1 MILLEACCTSIESAQ
16 AMLQAGAHRVELCSA
31 LECGGLTPV
40 WLSRLRDDPALKE
53 PLTVNPIQTAPS
65 LGNPTQ
71 TTPFSDNPLQ
81 LSGKSF
87 LDRAHVL
94 IRCRPGNFCY
104 SQAEVDAMCQS
115 IRLCRQVGVRG
126 VVIGALTPDG
136 NPDLPALRQM
146 IRTATGSAPL
156 DSDTAPLDSGSA
168 PLDSDTAPLDSGSAP
183 LDSDTAPLDTGSAL
197 LDSDTAPL
205 DTGSAL
211 LDSDTAPL
219 DTGSAPLPSGRE
231 QTSFGHATARPLRIV
246 FHRAFDECKYPL
258 ETLEILI
265 SMGFHT
271 LLTSGQAP
279 TAEEGIPV
287 LKQLVEKAAGRITI
301 MAGKGITLNNVAQ
314 IAIQTR
320 VPAIHLSER
329 PGWRRI
335 SEILRQTQQQKI
347 AKS

>member
-156 DSDTAPLDSGSA
+156 DSDTAPLDTGSA
-168 PLDSDTAPLDSGSAP
+168 PLDSDTAPLDS
-183 LDSDTAPLDTGSAL
+183 
-197 LDSDTAPL
+197 
-205 DTGSAL
+205 
-211 LDSDTAPL
+211 
-219 DTGSAPLPSGRE
+219 GSAPLPSGRE

-301 MAGKGITLNNVAQ
+301 MAGKGITLHNVAQ

-347 AKS
+347 AKF

>member
-156 DSDTAPLDSGSA
+156 DSDS
-168 PLDSDTAPLDSGSAP
+168 
-183 LDSDTAPLDTGSAL
+183 
-197 LDSDTAPL
+197 
-205 DTGSAL
+205 
-211 LDSDTAPL
+211 APL

-347 AKS
+347 AKF

>member
-156 DSDTAPLDSGSA
+156 DSGSAPLDTGSA
-168 PLDSDTAPLDSGSAP
+168 PLDSDTAPLDS
-183 LDSDTAPLDTGSAL
+183 
-197 LDSDTAPL
+197 
-205 DTGSAL
+205 
-211 LDSDTAPL
+211 
-219 DTGSAPLPSGRE
+219 GSAPLPSGRE

-347 AKS
+347 AKF

>member
-104 SQAEVDAMCQS
+104 SQAEVDTMCQS

-156 DSDTAPLDSGSA
+156 DSDTAPLDS
-168 PLDSDTAPLDSGSAP
+168 
-183 LDSDTAPLDTGSAL
+183 
-197 LDSDTAPL
+197 
-205 DTGSAL
+205 
-211 LDSDTAPL
+211 
-219 DTGSAPLPSGRE
+219 GSAPLPSGRE

-347 AKS
+347 AKF

>member
-156 DSDTAPLDSGSA
+156 DSDTAPLD
-168 PLDSDTAPLDSGSAP
+168 
-183 LDSDTAPLDTGSAL
+183 
-197 LDSDTAPL
+197 
-205 DTGSAL
+205 
-211 LDSDTAPL
+211 
-219 DTGSAPLPSGRE
+219 TGSAPLPSGRE

-347 AKS
+347 AKF

>member
-205 DTGSAL
+205 DTGSA
-211 LDSDTAPL
+211 
-219 DTGSAPLPSGRE
+219 PLPSGRE
-231 QTSFGHATARPLRIV
+231 QTSFGHAT
-246 FHRAFDECKYPL
+246 
-258 ETLEILI
+258 
-265 SMGFHT
+265 
-271 LLTSGQAP
+271 
-279 TAEEGIPV
+279 
-287 LKQLVEKAAGRITI
+287 
-301 MAGKGITLNNVAQ
+301 
-314 IAIQTR
+314 
-320 VPAIHLSER
+320 
-329 PGWRRI
+329 
-335 SEILRQTQQQKI
+335 
-347 AKS
+347 

>member
-156 DSDTAPLDSGSA
+156 DSDTAPLDTGSA
-168 PLDSDTAPLDSGSAP
+168 P
-183 LDSDTAPLDTGSAL
+183 
-197 LDSDTAPL
+197 
-205 DTGSAL
+205 

-347 AKS
+347 AKF

>member
-1 MILLEACCTSIESAQ
+1 
-16 AMLQAGAHRVELCSA
+16 MLQAGAHRVELCSA

-104 SQAEVDAMCQS
+104 SQAEVDTMCQS

-156 DSDTAPLDSGSA
+156 DSGSA
-168 PLDSDTAPLDSGSAP
+168 PLDSDTAPLDS
-183 LDSDTAPLDTGSAL
+183 
-197 LDSDTAPL
+197 
-205 DTGSAL
+205 
-211 LDSDTAPL
+211 
-219 DTGSAPLPSGRE
+219 GSAPLPSGRE

-347 AKS
+347 AKF

>member
-168 PLDSDTAPLDSGSAP
+168 PL
-183 LDSDTAPLDTGSAL
+183 
-197 LDSDTAPL
+197 
-205 DTGSAL
+205 
-211 LDSDTAPL
+211 
-219 DTGSAPLPSGRE
+219 PSGRE

-347 AKS
+347 AKF

>member
-156 DSDTAPLDSGSA
+156 DSDTAPLDTGSA
-168 PLDSDTAPLDSGSAP
+168 PLDSGS
-183 LDSDTAPLDTGSAL
+183 
-197 LDSDTAPL
+197 
-205 DTGSAL
+205 
-211 LDSDTAPL
+211 APL

-347 AKS
+347 AKF

>member
-183 LDSDTAPLDTGSAL
+183 L
-197 LDSDTAPL
+197 
-205 DTGSAL
+205 
-211 LDSDTAPL
+211 
-219 DTGSAPLPSGRE
+219 PSGRE

-301 MAGKGITLNNVAQ
+301 MAGKGITLHNVAQ

-347 AKS
+347 AKF